1 MMSGFFKAAWATQ
14 SVAALMLDFSNP
26 PRSIAN
32 AGEAMKNAT
41 AIARLAGRYFDM
53 ATSRWR
59 EVRSRPNINI
69 ERRRGLFLIFVN
81 GDSE

>member
-14 SVAALMLDFSNP
+14 SVAALMLDFSDP
-26 PRSIAN
+26 LRSIAK
-32 AGEAMKNAT
+32 AVEVIKNA

-59 EVRSRPNINI
+59 EVRSRSNINV
-69 ERRRGLFLIFVN
+69 ERRRGLVLIFVN